1 MAPEIFLPVWPY
13 RWGFLDGS
21 EGKEFTCNVGDRGDT
36 GPIPGSR
43 RFPWRRKWQPAPA
56 FLPGKF
62 HGQRSLGGYSP
73 KGRKE
78 SDTTMQGPTE
88 PYRKTATI
96 SGHDACCGL
105 TAAWLLAWSLSL
117 NSQHKPCKRWKH
129 GSILQMRKLRI
140 NEEKSLAKGTWL
152 IMGSRAGCAIC
163 GTRRNRKKLDP
174 LLRKLR
180 ISRQRQQAVKP
191 IGNLG
196 SVGLAQLHRSC
207 SEFGPRSRGSRTCF

>member
-163 GTRRNRKKLDP
+163 GTQRNRKKLDP

-180 ISRQRQQAVKP
+180 ISRQ
-191 IGNLG
+191 
-196 SVGLAQLHRSC
+196 
-207 SEFGPRSRGSRTCF
+207 